1 MSDGGDRLGRGR
13 DERLFVERVARH
25 YAPPES
31 TPARRAA
38 FDEALR
44 QRLEAPRR
52 GRGLA
57 PALVG
62 VGAALLL
69 AVGVWTASEAPRVEV
84 ADGAWEVELLLS
96 SDVSPSEDSDEG
108 DYLPDDYLAIA
119 SVFLES

>member
-1 MSDGGDRLGRGR
+1 MSDGGYRMGGGRV
-13 DERLFVERVARH
+13 ERLFVERLARH
-25 YAPPES
+25 YSPPES

-44 QRLEAPRR
+44 QRLEVPRR
-52 GRGLA
+52 GRGLV
-57 PALVG
+57 PAWVG

-69 AVGVWTASEAPRVEV
+69 AVGFWTLSEAPRVELV
-84 ADGAWEVELLLS
+84 DGAWEYELLLS

-119 SVFLES
+119 SVFLDS